1 MTESLQAAI
10 PHAAAGSEK
19 TDKSGKQALTL
30 GVEEELHVVDLG
42 TRELVPQAPE
52 ILDRLDAAHFSAE
65 LHRSVVETNTPVSD
79 TLDGLRAGI
88 IERRRSAIT
97 VAESLGLG
105 LVAAGTV
112 PLVDLDR
119 LPVTPTS
126 RYQRMLHEYQMLVR
140 EQLICGAQVHVG
152 VPDRDEAVAVA
163 QRVTPV
169 LPVLLALSA
178 SSPYWMG
185 EDSGYASVRSLV
197 WMRWPTAGDSGP
209 LHSAAEHEELV
220 SDLIASGTISDPK
233 MVYFDVRPSAH
244 VPTVELRVTD
254 ASSDVETVVLIA
266 GLFRAL
272 VLRAQQQHRAYL
284 NSASLD
290 GALPNGALPNGALLG
305 GAVPNGALLNDP
317 RLNDPRLNGPLLN
330 DPLLNGAGGPIPPVR
345 PPLHRAAMWRAARS
359 GLEGDL
365 LDLPRSPVPVPA
377 GVAVERL
384 IGELRPQLE
393 ELGDWEQVYDLSLRA
408 LSRGSSAARQR
419 RALGRRGR
427 LADVVDMLVSETR
440 GETSWNGGAAPA
452 SAGLSGVLPDAPSLE
467 AYGAAGDEAFPDGRV
482 EPAYAGMLPVLTAL
496 GASGLRQREDK
507 RDDEQRAR
515 GITFSVAGEAATRL
529 FPFDLVPRIVPA
541 ADWGHLRTGLTQR
554 VQALDAFLTDVYGE
568 RQIVSDGVIPEW
580 VVNGSPE
587 LRASGALIRRR
598 AVRTQVAGVD
608 LVKDSTTGEW
618 RVLEDNL
625 RVPSGI
631 AYAMQNRRLTWS
643 VLPELPR
650 PAGLVSVE
658 ETPKLLKRALLEAA
672 GPAAGDDPHLVV
684 LSQGPD
690 DSAWF
695 EHKMLAEAMEVPVV
709 RSTELFVDEGPG
721 VNGFGV
727 NGLGVNGLGV
737 NSGRRGPRVWRLRDG
752 HRYPVDV
759 IYLRMG
765 EDSLVHSPG
774 ADGMPLGPSL
784 VSALH
789 ADTVVLANALGNGIA
804 DDKAVYA
811 YVPRMIEY
819 YLGEKPILADVR
831 TYLCGLPDQR
841 VEVLSRLDELV
852 CKPVDGYGGDRIV
865 IGPHATADE
874 LDALR
879 RQIQTAPH
887 RWVAQELV
895 QLSTHPVFDGHRL
908 APRHVDLRAFV
919 FTGKHST
926 VAPAA
931 LTRVAPAGSMIVNSS
946 RGGGSKDTWLL
957 G

>member
-1 MTESLQAAI
+1 MTESLQAPN
-10 PHAAAGSEK
+10 PHVPEQA
-19 TDKSGKQALTL
+19 ALTL
-30 GVEEELHVVDLG
+30 GVEEELHVVDLA
-42 TRELVPQAPE
+42 TRELVPRAPE
-52 ILDRLDAAHFSAE
+52 ILDRLDGAHFSAE
-65 LHRSVVETNTPVSD
+65 LHRSVVETNTPVSA
-79 TLDGLRAGI
+79 TLDDLRDGVAQ
-88 IERRRSAIT
+88 RRRDAIG

-112 PLVDLDR
+112 PLVDLDSLR
-119 LPVTPTS
+119 ITPTS
-126 RYQRMLHEYQMLVR
+126 RYHRMLHEYQMLVR

-163 QRVTPV
+163 QRVAPA
-169 LPVLLALSA
+169 LPVLLALST

-209 LHSAAEHEELV
+209 LTSAAEHEALV

-254 ASSDVETVVLIA
+254 ASPDTETVVLLA
-266 GLFRAL
+266 GVFRGL
-272 VLRAQQQHRAYL
+272 VLRALQEHRA
-284 NSASLD
+284 
-290 GALPNGALPNGALLG
+290 G
-305 GAVPNGALLNDP
+305 
-317 RLNDPRLNGPLLN
+317 
-330 DPLLNGAGGPIPPVR
+330 DPLPVAR

-377 GVAVERL
+377 ALAVERL
-384 IGELRPQLE
+384 IADVRPQLE
-393 ELGDWEQVYDLSLRA
+393 ELGDWDQVYDLSVRA

-419 RALGRRGR
+419 RALARRGR
-427 LADVVDMLVSETR
+427 LSDVVDMLVADTR
-440 GETSWNGGAAPA
+440 GGVTGAGPA
-452 SAGLSGVLPDAPSLE
+452 GTPAPSRIE
-467 AYGAAGDEAFPDGRV
+467 AYVADGDEAFPSGRV
-482 EPAYAGMLPVLTAL
+482 SPAYAGILPVLTSL
-496 GASGLRQREDK
+496 GATGLRHREDV

-541 ADWGHLRTGLTQR
+541 DDWRTLREGLVQR
-554 VQALDAFLTDVYGE
+554 VRALNEFLNDVYGE
-568 RQIVSDGVIPEW
+568 RQIVADGAVPEW
-580 VVNGSPE
+580 VINGSPE
-587 LRASGALIRRR
+587 LRASGALIHRR

-608 LVKDSTTGEW
+608 LVRDGDGKW
-618 RVLEDNL
+618 CVLEDNL

-650 PAGLVSVE
+650 PGALLSVE
-658 ETPKLLKRALLEAA
+658 ETPKLLKQALLEAA
-672 GPAAGDDPHLVV
+672 GPAAGDDPALVV

-709 RSTELFVDEGPG
+709 RSTELYVDEG
-721 VNGFGV
+721 
-727 NGLGVNGLGV
+727 
-737 NSGRRGPRVWRLRDG
+737 RVWRLRDG
-752 HRYPVDV
+752 HRHPVDV

-784 VSALH
+784 VAALH
-789 ADTVVLANALGNGIA
+789 ADTIVLANALGNGIG

-819 YLGEKPILADVR
+819 YLGEKPLLSDVR
-831 TYLCGLPDQR
+831 TYLCGIPDQR
-841 VEVLSRLDELV
+841 AEVLSRLDELV

-865 IGPHATADE
+865 IGPHATAED
-874 LDALR
+874 LNALR

-895 QLSTHPVFDGHRL
+895 ELSTHPVFDGHRL

-919 FTGKHST
+919 FTGAHSSV

>member
-1 MTESLQAAI
+1 MTESLQAPVALQRKG
-10 PHAAAGSEK
+10 P
-19 TDKSGKQALTL
+19 DLTL
-30 GVEEELHVVDLG
+30 GVEEELHVVDLS
-42 TRELVPQAPE
+42 TRELVPRAPE
-52 ILDRLDAAHFSAE
+52 ILDRLDASQFSAE
-65 LHRSVVETNTPVSD
+65 LHRSVVETNTPVAA
-79 TLDGLRAGI
+79 TLDGLRDGI
-88 IERRRSAIT
+88 TARRRTAVA

-105 LVAAGTV
+105 LVASGTV

-140 EQLICGAQVHVG
+140 EQLICGTQVHVG

-163 QRVTPV
+163 QRVSPV

-209 LHSAAEHEELV
+209 LLSAAEHEELV

-254 ASSDVETVVLIA
+254 ASPDTETVVLIA

-272 VLRAQQQHRAYL
+272 VLRAREQHRAGEPMP
-284 NSASLD
+284 A
-290 GALPNGALPNGALLG
+290 A
-305 GAVPNGALLNDP
+305 
-317 RLNDPRLNGPLLN
+317 
-330 DPLLNGAGGPIPPVR
+330 R

-365 LDLPRSPVPVPA
+365 LDLPRSPVPIPA
-377 GVAVERL
+377 AAAVERL
-384 IGELRPQLE
+384 VGELRPQLE
-393 ELGDWEQVYDLSLRA
+393 ELGDWEQVFDLSLRA

-419 RALGRRGR
+419 RALARRGR
-427 LADVVDMLVSETR
+427 LADVVDLLVADTR
-440 GETSWNGGAAPA
+440 GGVPGAGPAGVPEPARLET
-452 SAGLSGVLPDAPSLE
+452 
-467 AYGAAGDEAFPDGRV
+467 YGAAGDEAFPDGRV
-482 EPAYAGMLPVLTAL
+482 EPGYAGILPVLTAL
-496 GASGLRQREDK
+496 GATGLRHREDK

-529 FPFDLVPRIVPA
+529 FPFDLVPRLVNA
-541 ADWGHLRTGLTQR
+541 QDWGHLRTGLTQR
-554 VQALDAFLTDVYGE
+554 VQALDAFLNDVYGD
-568 RQIVSDGVIPEW
+568 RQIVGDGVIPEW

-587 LRASGALIRRR
+587 LRASGALIHRR

-608 LVKDSTTGEW
+608 LVHDAEKNRW
-618 RVLEDNL
+618 CVLEDNL

-650 PAGLVSVE
+650 PAGLISVE
-658 ETPKLLKRALLEAA
+658 DTPKLLKRALLEAA
-672 GPAAGDDPHLVV
+672 GPAAGDDPKLVV

-695 EHKMLAEAMEVPVV
+695 EHRMLAEAMDVPVV
-709 RSTELFVDEGPG
+709 RSTELFVDEG
-721 VNGFGV
+721 
-727 NGLGVNGLGV
+727 
-737 NSGRRGPRVWRLRDG
+737 RVWRLRDG
-752 HRYPVDV
+752 HRHPVDV

-804 DDKAVYA
+804 DDKAIYA

-819 YLGEKPILADVR
+819 YLGEKPILADVP
-831 TYLCGLPDQR
+831 TYLCGIPDQR

>member
-10 PHAAAGSEK
+10 PQAAAGSGR
-19 TDKSGKQALTL
+19 TDKSGKHTLTL

-88 IERRRSAIT
+88 VERRRSAIT

-140 EQLICGAQVHVG
+140 EQLICGTQVHVG

-284 NSASLD
+284 NGASLDGASLDGASLD
-290 GALPNGALPNGALLG
+290 GAL
-305 GAVPNGALLNDP
+305 
-317 RLNDPRLNGPLLN
+317 LNGTPLN
-330 DPLLNGAGGPIPPVR
+330 GTLLNGAGGAIPSAR

-393 ELGDWEQVYDLSLRA
+393 ELGDWEQVFDLSLRA

-419 RALGRRGR
+419 RALARRGR

-440 GETSWNGGAAPA
+440 GETSWNGGTSPA
-452 SAGLSGVLPDAPSLE
+452 GAGLSGVMPDAPRLE

-554 VQALDAFLTDVYGE
+554 VQALDAFLTDVYGD

-709 RSTELFVDEGPG
+709 RSTELFVDEGLG
-721 VNGFGV
+721 SNS
-727 NGLGVNGLGV
+727 GLGRVG
-737 NSGRRGPRVWRLRDG
+737 GRRGPRVWRLRDG

>member
-1 MTESLQAAI
+1 MTESLQAEQPLPLGQA
-10 PHAAAGSEK
+10 
-19 TDKSGKQALTL
+19 ALTL

-42 TRELVPQAPE
+42 TRELVPRAPD
-52 ILDRLDAAHFSAE
+52 ILDQLDAEHFSAE
-65 LHRSVVETNTPVSD
+65 LHRSVVETNTPVSR
-79 TLDGLRAGI
+79 TLDDLRTGI
-88 IERRRSAIT
+88 VQRRREAIR

-112 PLVDLDR
+112 PLVDLDA

-140 EQLICGAQVHVG
+140 EQLICGTQVHVG
-152 VPDRDEAVAVA
+152 IPDRDEAVAVA
-163 QRVTPV
+163 QRVTSA

-209 LHSAAEHEELV
+209 LHSAEEHEALV

-254 ASSDVETVVLIA
+254 ASPDTEMVVLLA
-266 GLFRAL
+266 GIFRGL
-272 VLRAQQQHRAYL
+272 VLRASQDYRA
-284 NSASLD
+284 
-290 GALPNGALPNGALLG
+290 G
-305 GAVPNGALLNDP
+305 VPLVQP
-317 RLNDPRLNGPLLN
+317 
-330 DPLLNGAGGPIPPVR
+330 R

-365 LDLPRSPVPVPA
+365 LDVPRSPVPVPA
-377 GVAVERL
+377 AVAVERL
-384 IGELRPQLE
+384 VGELRPQLE
-393 ELGDWEQVYDLSLRA
+393 ELGDWDQVFDLTLRA
-408 LSRGSSAARQR
+408 LSRGSAAARQR
-419 RALGRRGR
+419 RALARRGR
-427 LADVVDMLVSETR
+427 LSDVVDLLVADTR
-440 GETSWNGGAAPA
+440 GGVAETGPAGVPAPA
-452 SAGLSGVLPDAPSLE
+452 LIE
-467 AYGAAGDEAFPDGRV
+467 AYAADGDEAFPEGRV
-482 EPAYAGMLPVLTAL
+482 APAYTGILPVLTSL
-496 GASGLRQREDK
+496 GAAGLRQREDA

-529 FPFDLVPRIVPA
+529 FPFDLVPRVVPA
-541 ADWGHLRTGLTQR
+541 ADWRQLQTGLVQR
-554 VQALDAFLTDVYGE
+554 VRALDAFLGDVYGD
-568 RQIVSDGVIPEW
+568 RQVVADGIIPEW

-587 LRASGALIRRR
+587 LRASGALISRP

-608 LVKDSTTGEW
+608 LVRDGAGNW
-618 RVLEDNL
+618 CVLEDNL

-650 PAGLVSVE
+650 PAALTSVE
-658 ETPKLLKRALLEAA
+658 DTPRLLKTALLEAA
-672 GPAAGDDPHLVV
+672 GPAAGDEPALVV

-695 EHKMLAEAMEVPVV
+695 EHRMLAEAMEVPLV
-709 RSTELFVDEGPG
+709 RSTELFVDE
-721 VNGFGV
+721 
-727 NGLGVNGLGV
+727 
-737 NSGRRGPRVWRLRDG
+737 SRVWRLKDG
-752 HRYPVDV
+752 HRHPVDV

-784 VSALH
+784 VAALH
-789 ADTVVLANALGNGIA
+789 ADTIVLANALGNGIA
-804 DDKAVYA
+804 DDKSVYA
-811 YVPRMIEY
+811 FVPRLIEY
-819 YLGEKPILADVR
+819 YLGEKPLLADVP
-831 TYLCGLPDQR
+831 TYLCGIPEQR
-841 VEVLSRLDELV
+841 AEVLRRLDELV

-865 IGPHATADE
+865 IGSHATAAE
-874 LDALR
+874 LEAVR
-879 RQIQTAPH
+879 RQIRAAPH
-887 RWVAQELV
+887 RWVAQEIV
-895 QLSTHPVFDGHRL
+895 DLSTHPVFDGHRL

-919 FTGKHST
+919 FTGKQSV